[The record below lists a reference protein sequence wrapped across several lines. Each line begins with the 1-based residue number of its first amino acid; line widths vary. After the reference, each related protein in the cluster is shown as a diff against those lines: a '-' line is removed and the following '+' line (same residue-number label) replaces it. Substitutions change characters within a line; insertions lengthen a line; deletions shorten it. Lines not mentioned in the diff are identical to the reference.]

1 MIADPSIHT
10 IDTGFQRPDF
20 DAAYLIVEN
29 GRGAFVDCGTG
40 LSVPA
45 MLRALSDAGL
55 QPDAVDW
62 LLLTHVHL
70 DHAGGAGLLMQQLP
84 NARAVL
90 HLSLIHI

>member
-29 GRGAFVDCGTG
+29 DRAAFVDCGTG

-45 MLRALSDAGL
+45 MLQALNVGTT
-55 QPDAVDW
+55 V
-62 LLLTHVHL
+62 
-70 DHAGGAGLLMQQLP
+70 HAGAGF
-84 NARAVL
+84 ARLVGTVDL
-90 HLSLIHI
+90 ECNLNYYSPSRS